1 MFSIGAA
8 AALSF
13 APYEPP
19 PAAAAAGALPT
30 VTAHGMGDSCF
41 NAGMKEITTLV
52 GTTLGTYSVCIPTGN
67 RLTDTTNGFLM
78 TMNENVDVFADKI
91 LKDAQLKDGFNCV
104 GFSQGNSLCRGYVQK
119 YNGVGAYPAVR
130 NWLSVHGTVSGVA
143 GFPNCDPDGLLGPVC
158 KQLAHLVGDI
168 AYTAATQKLLF
179 QIDYYRDPNRVG
191 SDAYKQHSQ
200 LADWN
205 NEGVG
210 SNATYKANFVKVKKI
225 IMIKALKDTMVY
237 PNEGEWWGHFA
248 DGSLKTVLPMKET
261 KWYQDDLFGL
271 KTVDE
276 AGKLH
281 FNTTE
286 GNHLQ
291 FSNEQLVWW
300 VKHQFV

>member
-104 GFSQGNSLCRGYVQK
+104 GFSQGNSLWCVCIPSEPEPEPGPAPGPARKPERG
-119 YNGVGAYPAVR
+119 P
-130 NWLSVHGTVSGVA
+130 
-143 GFPNCDPDGLLGPVC
+143 
-158 KQLAHLVGDI
+158 
-168 AYTAATQKLLF
+168 
-179 QIDYYRDPNRVG
+179 
-191 SDAYKQHSQ
+191 
-200 LADWN
+200 
-205 NEGVG
+205 
-210 SNATYKANFVKVKKI
+210 
-225 IMIKALKDTMVY
+225 
-237 PNEGEWWGHFA
+237 
-248 DGSLKTVLPMKET
+248 
-261 KWYQDDLFGL
+261 
-271 KTVDE
+271 
-276 AGKLH
+276 
-281 FNTTE
+281 
-286 GNHLQ
+286 
-291 FSNEQLVWW
+291 
-300 VKHQFV
+300 